1 MAVFLTS
8 MNFYIVY
15 SVFTQNDSVKAMQ
28 AQESLKEGVELLEQA
43 KLNVAK
49 NNAK

>member
-15 SVFTQNDSVKAMQ
+15 SVFTQNDSAKAMQ
-28 AQESLKEGVELLEQA
+28 AQASLKESVELLEQA
-43 KLNVAK
+43 KINIAK
-49 NNAK
+49 NAK